1 MTAGLVAFVG
11 NKVMSLHHGAKLQAM
26 KRFALNRRDRALR
39 FALFSR
45 AALGELPRGYLFEIR
60 FDFEHFLLL
69 ILTLELA
76 I

>member
-1 MTAGLVAFVG
+1 
-11 NKVMSLHHGAKLQAM
+11 M

-45 AALGELPRGYLFEIR
+45 AALGELPRGDLFEIR
-60 FDFEHFLLL
+60 FDLEHFLLL